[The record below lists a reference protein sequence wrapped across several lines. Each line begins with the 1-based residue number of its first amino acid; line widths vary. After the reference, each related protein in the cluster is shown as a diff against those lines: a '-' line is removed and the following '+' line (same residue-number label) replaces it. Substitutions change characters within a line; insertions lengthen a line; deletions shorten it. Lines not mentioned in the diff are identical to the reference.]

1 MGWNWPSDLAIYKE
15 IDRKLDTLLGIV
27 QQILTLEKKM
37 AVDFTAITAEV
48 ARQTT
53 VDASIIQLLDNVA
66 AALAAIAPSSDP
78 ATQASLDA
86 LRATLQANDD
96 AIAAAVVKNTPA
108 PPAATP
114 AST

>member
-1 MGWNWPSDLAIYKE
+1 MPGWNWPSDLAVYKE

-27 QQILTLEKKM
+27 QQIHYMEKRM
-37 AVDFTAITAEV
+37 AVDFTSLTAEV

-53 VDASIIQLLDNVA
+53 VDASIVKLLDNVV

-86 LRATLQANDD
+86 LRATIQANDD
-96 AIAAAVVKNTPA
+96 AIAAAVVKNTPV
-108 PPAATP
+108 ATP

>member
-15 IDRKLDTLLGIV
+15 IDRKLDTLLGMV
-27 QQILTLEKKM
+27 QQLLTLEKRM

-53 VDASIIQLLDNVA
+53 VDASIVQLLDNVV
-66 AALAAIAPSSDP
+66 AALAAIAPSTDP
-78 ATQASLDA
+78 ATQASIDA
-86 LRATLQANDD
+86 LRATIASNDD

-108 PPAATP
+108 TP